1 MKSFSLSSRLVGYLL
16 VGQLIVYV
24 IIWILNIPLSL
35 TGIRVDLDMI
45 RNDLAENSVR
55 AQVAASLRRTADGVP
70 YIEPTEALR
79 EKAAQNPHLKYAVFD
94 LTQTMAFQ
102 GSSPELVGQLR
113 KMGEIKAFL
122 MNFTFEGAPDS
133 DLRGALTKV
142 DTSAGRVIIVTY
154 GYQFHWDDLIYFF
167 RDNAWDNFI
176 YFVPVA
182 AAAAAIAWVAATR
195 GLSPLRDA
203 AAHASRID
211 MNSIDQRIPLEGIP
225 AETMPLVE
233 AVNAALARLDAGAA
247 RQRRFAA
254 NAAHELRTPVAI
266 LRTRI
271 DALSDVPYKT
281 NLKRDVRRIQTIVD
295 QLLIAA
301 RLNEHG
307 GTMDGIVDLVTTIRT
322 VVADYAPLVVENK
335 KHIEF
340 ESPVPSVRVRGNR
353 QALECIAANLIDN
366 ALRAEPEGKSVLVR
380 VGPGGTVDVVDH
392 GAGIPKDSRDRIF
405 EPFWRGSETSPGT
418 GLGLAIVKE
427 LLDLHKGRVS
437 VVETPGGGA
446 TFRVTLTPA

>member
-1 MKSFSLSSRLVGYLL
+1 
-16 VGQLIVYV
+16 
-24 IIWILNIPLSL
+24 
-35 TGIRVDLDMI
+35 
-45 RNDLAENSVR
+45 
-55 AQVAASLRRTADGVP
+55 
-70 YIEPTEALR
+70 
-79 EKAAQNPHLKYAVFD
+79 
-94 LTQTMAFQ
+94 
-102 GSSPELVGQLR
+102 
-113 KMGEIKAFL
+113 
-122 MNFTFEGAPDS
+122 
-133 DLRGALTKV
+133 
-142 DTSAGRVIIVTY
+142 
-154 GYQFHWDDLIYFF
+154 
-167 RDNAWDNFI
+167 
-176 YFVPVA
+176 
-182 AAAAAIAWVAATR
+182 
-195 GLSPLRDA
+195 
-203 AAHASRID
+203 

-233 AVNAALARLDAGAA
+233 AVNAALAQLDAGAA

>member
-1 MKSFSLSSRLVGYLL
+1 M
-16 VGQLIVYV
+16 
-24 IIWILNIPLSL
+24 
-35 TGIRVDLDMI
+35 
-45 RNDLAENSVR
+45 R

-176 YFVPVA
+176 FSFPSPRPPPRSPGSRPRRTLASARRRCTRVA
-182 AAAAAIAWVAATR
+182 HRHEFDRPTHSV
-195 GLSPLRDA
+195 
-203 AAHASRID
+203 
-211 MNSIDQRIPLEGIP
+211 EGIP

-307 GTMDGIVDLVTTIRT
+307 GDDGRYCRSCHNDPHGSCGLRP
-322 VVADYAPLVVENK
+322 ARCRKQE
-335 KHIEF
+335 HIEF
-340 ESPVPSVRVRGNR
+340 ESPVPSVQVRGNR

-392 GAGIPKDSRDRIF
+392 GAGIPKGFR
-405 EPFWRGSETSPGT
+405 
-418 GLGLAIVKE
+418 AIE
-427 LLDLHKGRVS
+427 FLNHS
-437 VVETPGGGA
+437 GGA
-446 TFRVTLTPA
+446 ARPRPERG